1 MDLRLVEIFCAVFE
15 ERSFSKAAKRLG
27 LSQPTISGHIKALE
41 GSLETRV
48 FDRLGR
54 EIQPTRAGQL
64 LYEYGRQITELKQ
77 SAEQA
82 MARFLNR
89 LEGRLL
95 LGASTIPGEYLLPIH
110 IGAFC
115 SLFPKIDVDLV
126 IRDTR
131 AIVEGVKEGHFDIGF
146 VGARLPD
153 EGLLFEPFAADR
165 LILAAPATPG
175 WRTSD
180 GAMPFETLRRKPLLV
195 RERGSGTRM
204 MLERALE
211 RHNLSL
217 GDFKI
222 IAALGSTTAIKEGIK
237 ARLGASFVSSIAVQ
251 EEIRQGVIREVAVRG
266 LERVRREFFTVIH
279 ARRAASP
286 LRSAFLEFLAS
297 RMRGGAGPESGPRK
311 HPVLRSAVA

>member
-41 GSLETRV
+41 GTLDTRV

-54 EIQPTRAGQL
+54 EIQPTRAGEL
-64 LYEYGRQITELKQ
+64 LYEYGRQITELKE

-95 LGASTIPGEYLLPIH
+95 LGASTIPGEYLLPEH
-110 IGAFC
+110 IGAFS
-115 SLFPKIDVDLV
+115 SLFPKIEVEV
-126 IRDTR
+126 EIHDTR
-131 AIVEGVKEGHFDIGF
+131 SIVDAVKEGRYDIGF

-153 EGLLFEPFAADR
+153 EGLLFEPFASDE
-165 LILAAPATPG
+165 LILAAPATPA
-175 WRTSD
+175 WRSSE

-204 MLERALE
+204 MLERVLE
-211 RHNLSL
+211 RHNMRL
-217 GDFKI
+217 GELKVV
-222 IAALGSTTAIKEGIK
+222 AALGSTTAIKEGIK
-237 ARLGASFVSSIAVQ
+237 ARLGGSFLSSIAVE
-251 EEIRQGVIREVAVRG
+251 EEIGQGTFREVRVRG
-266 LERVRREFFTVIH
+266 LERIKREFFTVIH
-279 ARRAASP
+279 SRRAASP
-286 LRSAFLEFLAS
+286 LRAAFLEFLAS
-297 RMRGGAGPESGPRK
+297 RLRGGGLQSDIRN
-311 HPVLRSAVA
+311 HSMLRSIRV

>member
-41 GSLETRV
+41 GSLDTRV

-54 EIQPTRAGQL
+54 EIQPTRAGEL
-64 LYEYGRQITELKQ
+64 LYDYGRQITELKE

-95 LGASTIPGEYLLPIH
+95 LGASTIPGEYLLPEH
-110 IGAFC
+110 IGAFS
-115 SLFPKIDVDLV
+115 SLFPKIEVEV
-126 IRDTR
+126 EIHDTR
-131 AIVEGVKEGHFDIGF
+131 SIVESVKEGRYDIGF

-153 EGLLFEPFAADR
+153 EGLLFEPFASDR
-165 LILAAPATPG
+165 LILAAPATPT
-175 WRTSD
+175 WRASD
-180 GAMPFETLRRKPLLV
+180 GAMLFETLRRKPLLV

-204 MLERALE
+204 MLERVLE
-211 RHNLSL
+211 RHNMRLSE
-217 GDFKI
+217 FKVV
-222 IAALGSTTAIKEGIK
+222 AALGSTTAIKEGIK

-251 EEIRQGVIREVAVRG
+251 EEINQGTLREVPVRG
-266 LERVRREFFTVIH
+266 LDRIKREFFTVIH

-286 LRSAFLEFLAS
+286 LRAAFLEFLAS
-297 RMRGGAGPESGPRK
+297 RLRGAGRQPEMGHHS
-311 HPVLRSAVA
+311 VLRSIMA